1 MDGGPQLCS
10 KNSDRGLKIVGPS
23 EDQRQIIVTGR
34 LGMASAGFRS
44 KNNNNNNNNPL
55 YSFVD
60 KPL

>member
-1 MDGGPQLCS
+1 VL